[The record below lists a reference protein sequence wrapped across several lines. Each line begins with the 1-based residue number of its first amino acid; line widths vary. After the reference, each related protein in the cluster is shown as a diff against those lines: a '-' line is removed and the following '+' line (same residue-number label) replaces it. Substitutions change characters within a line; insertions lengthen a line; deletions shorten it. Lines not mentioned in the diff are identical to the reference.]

1 MNSEIIEAITQI
13 AREKR
18 IDKDNLRDMLESIF
32 TQMVVKKYG
41 TADNFD
47 VIVNIDKGDIE
58 IYQEKTIVESV
69 EDPVIEIDL
78 ETAKKTDPDAEVG
91 EDFVEV
97 INPESFGR
105 RLIVTAKQSLNQ
117 KIRDFEREHI
127 LEEYENR
134 IGEIIIGDIR
144 QVSKRGLFINVDK
157 TEVFLP
163 KSEQIQNERLRRGDT
178 LRAIVKEVRSDTKG
192 SEIIVSRGDKKFLIR
207 LFELEVPE
215 IYDGIVEIKNVAR
228 DPGERSKIAVES
240 IDRRVDAVG
249 ACVGMKGV
257 RIQAIVRELNNEKI
271 DIVNYSFEPA
281 IFISRA
287 LTPVKPVKIIVN
299 EEEKLAVAIVQDEDM
314 ALAIGKSG
322 QNLRLAS
329 ELTGYQ
335 IEPVKESEYE
345 VQVDE
350 GYVALEEIDDL
361 SMALMQKLQE
371 ADIHSKQEILKI
383 GVDGLVEV
391 PGIGQKSAEKIVDIV
406 KKAEPKPEE
415 DVAEQPREE
424 ESEIEEEKS
433 DTEELNEDSKGEEDN
448 QEEAQEEKA
457 PLGK

>member
-1 MNSEIIEAITQI
+1 MNTEIIEAITQI

-32 TQMVVKKYG
+32 TQMVLKKYG

-47 VIVNIDKGDIE
+47 IIVNIDKGDIE
-58 IYQEKTIVESV
+58 IYQEKTVVDIV
-69 EDPVIEIDL
+69 EDPVVEIDL
-78 ETAKKTDPDAEVG
+78 EAAKRTDPDAEIG

-105 RLIVTAKQSLNQ
+105 RLIITAKQSLNQ

-127 LEEYENR
+127 LKEYENR

-163 KSEQIQNERLRRGDT
+163 KVEQIQNERLRRGDT
-178 LRAIVKEVRSDTKG
+178 LRAIVKEVRSDAKG
-192 SEIIVSRGDKKFLIR
+192 SEIIVSRADKKFMIR

-271 DIVNYSFEPA
+271 DIVNYSFEPT
-281 IFISRA
+281 IFINRA

-299 EEEKLAVAIVQDEDM
+299 EDDKLAVAIVSDEDI
-314 ALAIGKSG
+314 ALTIGKNG

-350 GYVALEEIDDL
+350 GYVALEEIDEL
-361 SMALMQKLQE
+361 SATLMKKLQE
-371 ADIHSKQEILKI
+371 SEIHSKQEILKI
-383 GVDGLVEV
+383 GVDGLVQL
-391 PGIGQKSAEKIVDIV
+391 PGIGKKTAEKIVDIV
-406 KKAEPKPEE
+406 KKAEPKIEE
-415 DVAEQPREE
+415 
-424 ESEIEEEKS
+424 EIEEKTQE
-433 DTEELNEDSKGEEDN
+433 
-448 QEEAQEEKA
+448 EEAQI
-457 PLGK
+457 

>member
-1 MNSEIIEAITQI
+1 MNNEIIEAITQI

-18 IDKDNLRDMLESIF
+18 IDKENLRDMLESLF

-47 VIVNIDKGDIE
+47 IIVNIDKGDIE
-58 IYQEKTIVESV
+58 IYQEKTVVDIV
-69 EDPVIEIDL
+69 EDPVVEIDL
-78 ETAKKTDPDAEVG
+78 ETAKRTDPDAEIG

-105 RLIVTAKQSLNQ
+105 RLIITAKQSLNQ

-163 KSEQIQNERLRRGDT
+163 KVEQIQNERLRRGDT
-178 LRAIVKEVRSDTKG
+178 LRAIVKEIRSDAKG
-192 SEIIVSRGDKKFLIR
+192 SEIIVSRADKKFMIR

-271 DIVNYSFEPA
+271 DIVNYSFEPT

-299 EEEKLAVAIVQDEDM
+299 EDDKLAVAIVSDEDM
-314 ALAIGKSG
+314 ALTIGKNG

-345 VQVDE
+345 AQVDE
-350 GYVALEEIDDL
+350 EYVALEEIDEL
-361 SMALMQKLQE
+361 SAALMKKLQE
-371 ADIHSKQEILKI
+371 ADLHSKQEILKI
-383 GVDGLVEV
+383 GVDGLVKV
-391 PGIGQKSAEKIVDIV
+391 PGIGKKTAEKIVDIV
-406 KKAEPKPEE
+406 KKAEPKT
-415 DVAEQPREE
+415 EE
-424 ESEIEEEKS
+424 EVE
-433 DTEELNEDSKGEEDN
+433 
-448 QEEAQEEKA
+448 EEAQEEEA
-457 PLGK
+457 QV

>member
-18 IDKDNLRDMLESIF
+18 IDKENLRDMLENVF
-32 TQMVVKKYG
+32 TQMIIKKYG

-58 IYQEKTIVESV
+58 IYQEKTVVNIV
-69 EDPVIEIDL
+69 EDPVTEIDL
-78 ETAKKTDPDAEVG
+78 ESARRIDPDADVG

-97 INPESFGR
+97 VNPEAFGR
-105 RLIVTAKQSLNQ
+105 RLIVTAKQNFNQ
-117 KIRDFEREHI
+117 RIRDFEREHI
-127 LEEYENR
+127 LQEYKNR

-144 QVSKRGLFINVDK
+144 QVSKRGLLINVDK
-157 TEVFLP
+157 TELFLP
-163 KSEQIQNERLRRGDT
+163 KSEQIHSERLRRGDT
-178 LRAIVKEVRSDTKG
+178 LRAIVKEVRSDTRG
-192 SEIIVSRGDKKFLIR
+192 SEIIVSRADKKFLIR

-271 DIVNYSFEPA
+271 DIVNYSFDAA
-281 IFISRA
+281 IFVGRA
-287 LTPVKPVKIIVN
+287 LTPVKPVKVIVN
-299 EEEKLAVAIVQDEDM
+299 VEEKLAVAIIADQDM
-314 ALAIGKSG
+314 ALSIGKSG

-335 IEPVKESEYE
+335 IEPVKQSEYE

-350 GYVALEEIDDL
+350 GYMSLEEIEDL
-361 SMALMQKLQE
+361 SSTLMDKLQK
-371 ADIHSKQEILKI
+371 ADIRSKQDILKM
-383 GVDGLVEV
+383 GVGGLMEV
-391 PGIGQKSAEKIVDIV
+391 PGIGKKTAEKILDIV
-406 KKAEPKPEE
+406 SKAEPK
-415 DVAEQPREE
+415 QEE
-424 ESEIEEEKS
+424 EFEES
-433 DTEELNEDSKGEEDN
+433 V
-448 QEEAQEEKA
+448 
-457 PLGK
+457 

>member
-18 IDKDNLRDMLESIF
+18 IDKENLRDMLENVF
-32 TQMVVKKYG
+32 TQMIIKKYG

-58 IYQEKTIVESV
+58 IYQEKTVVNIV
-69 EDPVIEIDL
+69 EDPVTEIDL
-78 ETAKKTDPDAEVG
+78 ESARRIDPDADVG

-97 INPESFGR
+97 VNPEAFGR
-105 RLIVTAKQSLNQ
+105 RLIVTAKQNFNQ
-117 KIRDFEREHI
+117 RIRDFEREHI
-127 LEEYENR
+127 LQEYKNR

-157 TEVFLP
+157 TELFLP
-163 KSEQIQNERLRRGDT
+163 KSEQIHSERLRRGDT
-178 LRAIVKEVRSDTKG
+178 LRAIVKEVRSDTRG
-192 SEIIVSRGDKKFLIR
+192 SEIIVSRADKKFLIR

-271 DIVNYSFEPA
+271 DIVNYSFDAA
-281 IFISRA
+281 IFVGRA
-287 LTPVKPVKIIVN
+287 LTPVKPVKVIVN
-299 EEEKLAVAIVQDEDM
+299 VEEKLAVAIIADQDM
-314 ALAIGKSG
+314 ALSIGKSG

-335 IEPVKESEYE
+335 IEPVKQSEYE

-350 GYVALEEIDDL
+350 GYMSLEEIEDL
-361 SMALMQKLQE
+361 SSTLMDKLQK
-371 ADIHSKQEILKI
+371 ADIRSKQDILKM
-383 GVDGLVEV
+383 GVGGLMEV
-391 PGIGQKSAEKIVDIV
+391 PGIGKKTAEKILDIV
-406 KKAEPKPEE
+406 SKAEPK
-415 DVAEQPREE
+415 QEE
-424 ESEIEEEKS
+424 EFEES
-433 DTEELNEDSKGEEDN
+433 V
-448 QEEAQEEKA
+448 
-457 PLGK
+457 

>member
-18 IDKDNLRDMLESIF
+18 IDKDNLRDMLENVF
-32 TQMVVKKYG
+32 AQMIVKKYG

-47 VIVNIDKGDIE
+47 IIVNIDKGDIE
-58 IYQEKTIVESV
+58 IYQEKTVVETV
-69 EDPVIEIDL
+69 EDPVTEIDIQS
-78 ETAKKTDPDAEVG
+78 AKRIDPDAEIG

-97 INPESFGR
+97 VNPEAFGR
-105 RLIVTAKQSLNQ
+105 RLIVTAKQNFNQ

-127 LEEYENR
+127 LEEYQNR

-163 KSEQIQNERLRRGDT
+163 KSEQIPSERLRRGDT
-178 LRAIVKEVRSDTKG
+178 LRAIVKEVRSDLRG
-192 SEIIVSRGDKKFLIR
+192 SEIIVSRADKKFLIR

-271 DIVNYSFEPA
+271 DIINYSFEPTL
-281 IFISRA
+281 FISRA
-287 LTPVKPVKIIVN
+287 LTPVKPVKIIIN
-299 EEEKLAVAIVQDEDM
+299 DEEKLAVAIVADEDM
-314 ALAIGKSG
+314 ALTIGKNG

-335 IEPVKESEYE
+335 IEPVKDSEYKE
-345 VQVDE
+345 QLDE
-350 GYVALEEIDDL
+350 EYMTLDEIEEL
-361 SMALMQKLQE
+361 SGVLQKKLLD
-371 ADIHSKQEILKI
+371 ADVRSKQDVMKMGLEGLKAI
-383 GVDGLVEV
+383 
-391 PGIGQKSAEKIVDIV
+391 PGIGEKTAEKIISIV
-406 KKAEPKPEE
+406 TSAKPKAEEE
-415 DVAEQPREE
+415 
-424 ESEIEEEKS
+424 
-433 DTEELNEDSKGEEDN
+433 
-448 QEEAQEEKA
+448 QEEVNEE
-457 PLGK
+457 PVS

>member
-18 IDKDNLRDMLESIF
+18 IDKENLRDMLESIF
-32 TQMVVKKYG
+32 TQMIVKKYG

-78 ETAKKTDPDAEVG
+78 ESAKRSDPDAEIG

-97 INPESFGR
+97 INPEEFGR

-144 QVSKRGLFINVDK
+144 QVSKRGLFVNVDK
-157 TEVFLP
+157 TEVFMP
-163 KSEQIQNERLRRGDT
+163 KSEQIQSERIRRGDT
-178 LRAIVKEVRSDTKG
+178 LRAIVKEVRIDAKG
-192 SEIIVSRGDKKFLIR
+192 SEIIVSRADKKFLIR

-228 DPGERSKIAVES
+228 DPGERAKISVES

-281 IFISRA
+281 IFIGRA
-287 LTPVKPVKIIVN
+287 MTPVKPVKIIMN
-299 EEEKLAVAIVQDEDM
+299 EEDNLAVAIIADEDM
-314 ALAIGKSG
+314 ALAIGKNG

-345 VQVDE
+345 AQVDE
-350 GYVALEEIDDL
+350 SYVALEEIEGL
-361 SMALMQKLQE
+361 TPAIMAKLQD
-371 ADIHSKQEILKI
+371 ADLRSKQEILNF
-383 GVDGLVEV
+383 GVNGLVEV
-391 PGIGQKSAEKIVDIV
+391 PGIGKKKAKKILDIV
-406 KKAEPKPEE
+406 KKAEPKSEE
-415 DVAEQPREE
+415 
-424 ESEIEEEKS
+424 EIEEEAS
-433 DTEELNEDSKGEEDN
+433 V
-448 QEEAQEEKA
+448 
-457 PLGK
+457 